1 MMDSPTVPS
10 GRPQACRLNTGVAM
24 LVVLAVAPV
33 PGGCA
38 LTEVT
43 VTESEDVV
51 IAEAQLTINQ
61 HGDGGTSLSVYTYL
75 HRTLSGQRP
84 DEVEGAVVRVSGAA
98 AVVHLEAADSGGVCL
113 DPWEDE
119 EDEEVLELDV
129 GSCYRTSA
137 APSPFSPG
145 EVLELEVVLPEGG
158 TLTGVSQVPDAFEFI
173 GLAHEDGYCR
183 IEPDTN
189 YRFRWTEATG
199 AWSYLSDT
207 WIEGLPEALA
217 GRDIEVPDS
226 LYLTGFAIGEKD
238 TDILFPG
245 EYGLFDLGEQ
255 ADADLL
261 RILDDGLPVGAR
273 AEIAFAATDRNWV
286 NWARGGNFNPSGLIR
301 IPSVFGDGTGFFGT
315 ATQRRLNVTAGPD
328 GSGMPP
334 LCGPADPAPHR
345 AADPA
350 PHRAAPPVR

>member
-1 MMDSPTVPS
+1 MMDSPIVPS
-10 GRPQACRLNTGVAM
+10 VRARECRPNAGAAT
-24 LVVLAVAPV
+24 LVVLAGGSIL
-33 PGGCA
+33 GGCA

-51 IAEAQLTINQ
+51 IAEAQLTINL
-61 HGDGGTSLSVYTYL
+61 HGDGSTSLDVYTYL
-75 HRTLSGQRP
+75 HRTLSGQRA
-84 DEVEGAVVRVSGAA
+84 DEVEGAAIRVSGTS
-98 AVVHLEAADSGGVCL
+98 AVVHLAAADSGGVCL

-119 EDEEVLELDV
+119 EDEEVLEVDV
-129 GSCYRTSA
+129 GSCYRASV

-173 GLAHEDGYCR
+173 GLTHEDGHCR

-189 YRFRWTEATG
+189 YRFRWTEAAGT
-199 AWSYLSDT
+199 WSYISDT

-238 TDILFPG
+238 TDVLFPG

-261 RILDDGLPVGAR
+261 RILDDGLPGGAWG
-273 AEIAFAATDRNWV
+273 EVAFAATDRNWV

-315 ATQRRLNVTAGPD
+315 ATQRQLNVIAGPD

-334 LCGPADPAPHR
+334 LCGPADPAS
-345 AADPA
+345 
-350 PHRAAPPVR
+350 

>member
-1 MMDSPTVPS
+1 MMHAPNVTC
-10 GRPQACRLNTGVAM
+10 GRPRACRLNAGVVM
-24 LVVLAVAPV
+24 LVAPV
-33 PGGCA
+33 VASALGGCE

-51 IAEAQLTINQ
+51 VAEAQATINQ
-61 HGDGGTSLSVYTYL
+61 HGDGGTSLGVYTYL

-84 DEVEGAVVRVSGAA
+84 DEVEGAVVRVSGSS

-113 DPWEDE
+113 APWQDED
-119 EDEEVLELDV
+119 DEEVLEPDV
-129 GSCYRTSA
+129 GSCYRASV

-173 GLAHEDGYCR
+173 GLTHEDGQCR
-183 IEPDTN
+183 MEPDTN
-189 YRFRWTEATG
+189 YRFHWTEAAGT
-199 AWSYLSDT
+199 WSYISDT

-238 TDILFPG
+238 TEILFPG

-255 ADADLL
+255 ANADLL
-261 RILDDGLPVGAR
+261 RILDNGLPDGTW
-273 AEIAFAATDRNWV
+273 AEVAFAATDRNWV
-286 NWARGGNFNPSGLIR
+286 NWARGGNFNPSGIIR

-315 ATQRRLNVTAGPD
+315 ATQRTLNVIAGPD
-328 GSGMPP
+328 GSRMPP
-334 LCGPADPAPHR
+334 LCGPAAPAQ
-345 AADPA
+345 
-350 PHRAAPPVR
+350 

>member
-1 MMDSPTVPS
+1 MS
-10 GRPQACRLNTGVAM
+10 RLHGGAAL
-24 LVVLAVAPV
+24 LVLLAGASVL
-33 PGGCA
+33 GGCS

-43 VTESEDVV
+43 VTESDDVV

-75 HRTLSGQRP
+75 HRTLSGQRA
-84 DEVEGAVVRVSGAA
+84 DEVEGAVVRVSGES
-98 AVVHLEAADSGGVCL
+98 AVVHLAAADSGGVCL

-119 EDEEVLELDV
+119 DDEEVIELDV
-129 GSCYRTSA
+129 GSCYRTTV

-145 EVLELEVVLPEGG
+145 EVLELEVVLREGG

-173 GLAHEDGYCR
+173 GLTHEDGHCR

-189 YRFRWTEATG
+189 YRFRWTEAAGT
-199 AWSYLSDT
+199 WSYLSDT
-207 WIEGLPEALA
+207 WIEGLPAALA
-217 GRDIEVPDS
+217 GRDVEVPDS

-255 ADADLL
+255 ADADIL
-261 RILDDGLPVGAR
+261 RILDDGLPAGAW
-273 AEIAFAATDRNWV
+273 AEVAIAATDRNWV
-286 NWARGGNFNPSGLIR
+286 NWARGGNFNPSGIIR

-315 ATQRRLNVTAGPD
+315 ATQRQLNVIAAPD
-328 GSGMPP
+328 GPGMPP
-334 LCGPADPAPHR
+334 LCGPADLGP
-345 AADPA
+345 
-350 PHRAAPPVR
+350 

>member
-10 GRPQACRLNTGVAM
+10 GRTRAWRLSGGAAMPAVIACASIL
-24 LVVLAVAPV
+24 
-33 PGGCA
+33 GGCA

-51 IAEAQLTINQ
+51 IAEAQLTINL
-61 HGDGGTSLSVYTYL
+61 HGDGGTSLDVYTYL
-75 HRTLSGQRP
+75 HRTLSGQRA
-84 DEVEGAVVRVSGAA
+84 DEVEGAAVRVSGTS
-98 AVVHLEAADSGGVCL
+98 AVVHLAAADSGDVCL

-119 EDEEVLELDV
+119 DDEEVVEVDV
-129 GSCYRTSA
+129 GSCYRASV

-145 EVLELEVVLPEGG
+145 EVLELEVVLADGG
-158 TLTGVSQVPDAFEFI
+158 ALTGVSQVPEAFEFI
-173 GLAHEDGYCR
+173 GLTPEDGHCR

-189 YRFRWTEATG
+189 YRFKWTEAAGT
-199 AWSYLSDT
+199 WSYLSDT

-238 TDILFPG
+238 TDVLFPG

-261 RILDDGLPVGAR
+261 RILDDGLPAGAWG
-273 AEIAFAATDRNWV
+273 EVAFAATDRNWV

-315 ATQRRLNVTAGPD
+315 ATQRKLNVIAGPD
-328 GSGMPP
+328 GAGMPP
-334 LCGPADPAPHR
+334 LCGPADPGP
-345 AADPA
+345 
-350 PHRAAPPVR
+350 

>member
-1 MMDSPTVPS
+1 MMGSPKVP
-10 GRPQACRLNTGVAM
+10 L
-24 LVVLAVAPV
+24 VLAAASVL
-33 PGGCA
+33 GGCA

-61 HGDGGTSLSVYTYL
+61 HGDGGTSLTVYTYL

-84 DEVEGAVVRVSGAA
+84 DEVEGAVVRVSGAS
-98 AVVHLEAADSGGVCL
+98 AVVHLEAADSGEVCL
-113 DPWEDE
+113 APWMDE
-119 EDEEVLELDV
+119 EDDEVVEVDV
-129 GSCYRTSA
+129 GSCYRTTV

-145 EVLELEVVLPEGG
+145 EVLELEVVLPQGG
-158 TLTGVSQVPDAFEFI
+158 TLTGVSQVPEAFEFI
-173 GLAHEDGYCR
+173 GLTHEDGYCR

-189 YRFRWTEATG
+189 YGFRWTEAAGT
-199 AWSYLSDT
+199 WSYLSDT

-238 TDILFPG
+238 TEILFPG

-255 ADADLL
+255 ANADLL
-261 RILDDGLPVGAR
+261 RILDDGLPGGAWG
-273 AEIAFAATDRNWV
+273 EVAFAATDRNWV
-286 NWARGGNFNPSGLIR
+286 NWARGGNFNPSGIIR

-315 ATQRRLNVTAGPD
+315 ATQRRLNVIAAPD

-334 LCGPADPAPHR
+334 LCGPAAPAR
-345 AADPA
+345 
-350 PHRAAPPVR
+350 

>member
-1 MMDSPTVPS
+1 MMDAPALPY
-10 GRPQACRLNTGVAM
+10 GRPRACRLNVGVAM
-24 LVVLAVAPV
+24 PVVLAGASIL
-33 PGGCA
+33 GGCA

-61 HGDGGTSLSVYTYL
+61 HGDGGTSLSVYAYL

-84 DEVEGAVVRVSGAA
+84 DEVEGAVVRVSGTSAA
-98 AVVHLEAADSGGVCL
+98 VHLEAADSGGVCL
-113 DPWEDE
+113 DPWENED
-119 EDEEVLELDV
+119 DEEVLEVDV
-129 GSCYRTSA
+129 GSCYRTSV

-173 GLAHEDGYCR
+173 GLTHEDGHCR

-189 YRFRWTEATG
+189 YRFHWTEAAGT
-199 AWSYLSDT
+199 WSYLSDT

-238 TDILFPG
+238 TDVLFPG

-261 RILDDGLPVGAR
+261 RILDDGLPGGAW
-273 AEIAFAATDRNWV
+273 AEVAFAATDRNWV

-315 ATQRRLNVTAGPD
+315 ATQRQLNVMAAPD
-328 GSGMPP
+328 GEGMPP
-334 LCGPADPAPHR
+334 LCGPADAGSAR
-345 AADPA
+345 VQM
-350 PHRAAPPVR
+350 AAPAR

>member
-1 MMDSPTVPS
+1 MMDAPTVPS
-10 GRPQACRLNTGVAM
+10 GRPRACRPNAGVAT
-24 LVVLAVAPV
+24 LVVLAGASLL
-33 PGGCA
+33 GGCA

-43 VTESEDVV
+43 VTESEDLV
-51 IAEAQLTINQ
+51 IAEAQLTINL

-84 DEVEGAVVRVSGAA
+84 DEVEGAGVRVSGTS
-98 AVVHLEAADSGGVCL
+98 AVVHLAAADSGGVCL
-113 DPWEDE
+113 DPWENED
-119 EDEEVLELDV
+119 DEEVLEVDV
-129 GSCYRTSA
+129 GSCYRASV

-145 EVLELEVVLPEGG
+145 EVLELEVVLPERG
-158 TLTGVSQVPDAFEFI
+158 TLTGVSQVPEAFEFI
-173 GLAHEDGYCR
+173 GLTHEDGHCR

-189 YRFRWTEATG
+189 YRFHWTEAAGT
-199 AWSYLSDT
+199 WSYISDT

-238 TDILFPG
+238 TDVLFPG

-261 RILDDGLPVGAR
+261 RILDDGLPGGAR
-273 AEIAFAATDRNWV
+273 GEVAFAATDRNWV
-286 NWARGGNFNPSGLIR
+286 NWARGGNFNPSGIIR

-315 ATQRRLNVTAGPD
+315 ATQRRVNVIAAPD
-328 GSGMPP
+328 GEGMPP
-334 LCGPADPAPHR
+334 LCGPAAGPTR
-345 AADPA
+345 
-350 PHRAAPPVR
+350 

>member
-10 GRPQACRLNTGVAM
+10 GRARARRLNAEAVM
-24 LVVLAVAPV
+24 LVVLAGAPV
-33 PGGCA
+33 LGGCA

-61 HGDGGTSLSVYTYL
+61 HGDGGTSLGVYTYL
-75 HRTLSGQRP
+75 HRTLSGQRA
-84 DEVEGAVVRVSGAA
+84 DEVEGAVVRVSGSS
-98 AVVHLEAADSGGVCL
+98 AVVHVEAADSGAVCL
-113 DPWEDE
+113 APWQHE
-119 EDEEVLELDV
+119 EDEEEVLEPDV
-129 GSCYRTSA
+129 GSCYRTSV

-173 GLAHEDGYCR
+173 GLMHEDGYCR

-189 YRFRWTEATG
+189 YRFRWTEAAGT
-199 AWSYLSDT
+199 WSYVSDT

-238 TDILFPG
+238 TEILFPG

-261 RILDDGLPVGAR
+261 RILDDGLPGGAWG
-273 AEIAFAATDRNWV
+273 EVAFAATDRNWV

-315 ATQRRLNVTAGPD
+315 ATQRSLSVIAAPD
-328 GSGMPP
+328 GAGMPP
-334 LCGPADPAPHR
+334 LCGPAEPAQ
-345 AADPA
+345 
-350 PHRAAPPVR
+350 

>member
-10 GRPQACRLNTGVAM
+10 GRARARRLNAGAAM
-24 LVVLAVAPV
+24 LVVLAGAPV
-33 PGGCA
+33 LGGCA

-61 HGDGGTSLSVYTYL
+61 HGDGGTSLGVYTYL
-75 HRTLSGQRP
+75 HRTLSGQRA
-84 DEVEGAVVRVSGAA
+84 DEVEGAVVRVSGSS
-98 AVVHLEAADSGGVCL
+98 AVVHLEAADSGAVCL
-113 DPWEDE
+113 APWQHE
-119 EDEEVLELDV
+119 EDEEEPLEPDV
-129 GSCYRTSA
+129 GSCYRASV

-173 GLAHEDGYCR
+173 GLTHEDGYCR

-189 YRFRWTEATG
+189 YRFRWTEAAGT
-199 AWSYLSDT
+199 WSYVSDT

-238 TDILFPG
+238 TEILFPG

-261 RILDDGLPVGAR
+261 RILDDGLPGGAWG
-273 AEIAFAATDRNWV
+273 EVAFAATDRNWV
-286 NWARGGNFNPSGLIR
+286 NWARGGNFNPSGIIR

-315 ATQRRLNVTAGPD
+315 ATQRTLNVIAASD
-328 GSGMPP
+328 GAGMPP
-334 LCGPADPAPHR
+334 LCGPADPAQ
-345 AADPA
+345 
-350 PHRAAPPVR
+350 

>member
-1 MMDSPTVPS
+1 MS
-10 GRPQACRLNTGVAM
+10 RLHGGAAM
-24 LVVLAVAPV
+24 LVVLAGTSML
-33 PGGCA
+33 GGCE

-43 VTESEDVV
+43 VTESDDVV

-61 HGDGGTSLSVYTYL
+61 HGDGGTFLSVYTYL

-84 DEVEGAVVRVSGAA
+84 DEVEGAVVRVSGES
-98 AVVHLEAADSGGVCL
+98 AVVHLAAADSGGVCL
-113 DPWEDE
+113 DLREDE
-119 EDEEVLELDV
+119 DDEEVVEVDV
-129 GSCYRTSA
+129 GSCYRASV

-145 EVLELEVVLPEGG
+145 EVLELEVVLREGG

-173 GLAHEDGYCR
+173 GLTHEDGHCR

-189 YRFRWTEATG
+189 YRFRWTEAAGT
-199 AWSYLSDT
+199 WSYLSDT

-217 GRDIEVPDS
+217 GRDVEVPDS

-255 ADADLL
+255 ANADIL
-261 RILDDGLPVGAR
+261 RILDDGLPAGAW
-273 AEIAFAATDRNWV
+273 AEVAIAATDRNWV
-286 NWARGGNFNPSGLIR
+286 NWARGGNFNPSGIIR

-315 ATQRRLNVTAGPD
+315 ATQRQLNVIAAPD
-328 GSGMPP
+328 GTGMPP
-334 LCGPADPAPHR
+334 LCGPADPGP
-345 AADPA
+345 
-350 PHRAAPPVR
+350 

>member
-1 MMDSPTVPS
+1 MMDSPTVTS
-10 GRPQACRLNTGVAM
+10 GRPRACRPNAGVAT
-24 LVVLAVAPV
+24 LAVLAGASIL
-33 PGGCA
+33 GGCA

-51 IAEAQLTINQ
+51 IAEAQLTINL
-61 HGDGGTSLSVYTYL
+61 HGDGSTSLDVYTYL
-75 HRTLSGQRP
+75 HRTLSGQRA
-84 DEVEGAVVRVSGAA
+84 DEVEGAAIRVSGTS
-98 AVVHLEAADSGGVCL
+98 AVVHLAAADSGGVCL

-119 EDEEVLELDV
+119 EDEEVLEVDV
-129 GSCYRTSA
+129 GSCYRASV

-145 EVLELEVVLPEGG
+145 EVLELAVVLPEGG

-173 GLAHEDGYCR
+173 GLTHEDGHCR

-189 YRFRWTEATG
+189 YRFRWTEAAGT
-199 AWSYLSDT
+199 WSYISDT

-238 TDILFPG
+238 TDVLFPG

-261 RILDDGLPVGAR
+261 RILDDGLPGGAWG
-273 AEIAFAATDRNWV
+273 EVAFAATDRNWV

-315 ATQRRLNVTAGPD
+315 ATQRQLNVIAGPD

-334 LCGPADPAPHR
+334 LCGPADPAS
-345 AADPA
+345 
-350 PHRAAPPVR
+350 

>member
-1 MMDSPTVPS
+1 MS
-10 GRPQACRLNTGVAM
+10 RLHGGAAM
-24 LVVLAVAPV
+24 LVVLAGTSML
-33 PGGCA
+33 GGCE

-43 VTESEDVV
+43 VTESDDVV

-84 DEVEGAVVRVSGAA
+84 DEVEGAVVRVSGES
-98 AVVHLEAADSGGVCL
+98 AVVHLAAADSGGVCL
-113 DPWEDE
+113 DLREDE
-119 EDEEVLELDV
+119 DDEEVVEVDV
-129 GSCYRTSA
+129 GSCYRASV

-158 TLTGVSQVPDAFEFI
+158 TLTGVSLVPDTFEFI
-173 GLAHEDGYCR
+173 GLTHEDGHCR

-189 YRFRWTEATG
+189 YRFRWTEAAGT
-199 AWSYLSDT
+199 WSYLSDT
-207 WIEGLPEALA
+207 WIEGLPAALA

-261 RILDDGLPVGAR
+261 RILDDGLPGGAWG
-273 AEIAFAATDRNWV
+273 EVAFAATDRNWV
-286 NWARGGNFNPSGLIR
+286 NWARGGNFNPSGIIR

-315 ATQRRLNVTAGPD
+315 ATQRQLNVIAAPD
-328 GSGMPP
+328 GPGMPP
-334 LCGPADPAPHR
+334 LCGPADPGP
-345 AADPA
+345 
-350 PHRAAPPVR
+350 